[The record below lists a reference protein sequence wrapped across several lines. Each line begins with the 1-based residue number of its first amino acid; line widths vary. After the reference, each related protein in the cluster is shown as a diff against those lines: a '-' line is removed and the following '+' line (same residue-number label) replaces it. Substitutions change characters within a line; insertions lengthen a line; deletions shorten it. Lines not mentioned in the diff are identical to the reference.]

1 MLAVM
6 LALGAS
12 LSFGAS
18 NFIAGLESRRRSVW
32 TVTAVSQIA
41 SALSAAVFLA
51 FAHDSFLTADAAI
64 WSVVAGVASA
74 WGVLALY
81 RALALGAMSVVS
93 PIVAL
98 QVAIPVAAGLL
109 MGERPSAL
117 EYAGM
122 AVAAGGVVL
131 VSRTRASRGTRAPG
145 TAIALAVLTAVL
157 FGIMLVGLDQAG
169 DGALYSSAF
178 VVRLASAAVLL
189 VYFLA
194 TRRRL
199 DVTAKTLPGLVST
212 GVLLTAATMLFI
224 AAVNVGLLS
233 VVSVLGSLSPLAT
246 TALAQVLLKERLGP
260 WQWVGAGSVLAGVV
274 MLSV

>member
-212 GVLLTAATMLFI
+212 GVLLTAATMLFL